1 MCFILTV
8 SVGNSSKQDVAY
20 GLLVE
25 VLWALVEVQSSRQ
38 AIWLKILKIF
48 ILVNLTSLPL
58 LINPIEILRNILKD
72 LSKTFLCKQQE
83 II

>member
-8 SVGNSSKQDVAY
+8 SVGNSSKQAVAY
-20 GLLVE
+20 GLLIE
-25 VLWALVEVQSSRQ
+25 VLWVLVEVQSSRQ

-48 ILVNLTSLPL
+48 ILVKLASLPL

-72 LSKTFLCKQQE
+72 LCKTLMPNNRK
-83 II
+83 

>member
-8 SVGNSSKQDVAY
+8 SVGNSSKQAVSY
-20 GLLVE
+20 GLLIE
-25 VLWALVEVQSSRQ
+25 VLWVLVEVQSSRQ

-48 ILVNLTSLPL
+48 ILVKLASLPL

-72 LSKTFLCKQQE
+72 LCKTLMPNNRK
-83 II
+83 

>member
-8 SVGNSSKQDVAY
+8 SVGNSSKQAVAY
-20 GLLVE
+20 GLLIE

-48 ILVNLTSLPL
+48 ILVKLASLPL

-72 LSKTFLCKQQE
+72 LCKTLMPNNRK
-83 II
+83 